1 MIGIYVKDVDKV
13 LFLIFKQEFVKF
25 KIEDFVHKLN
35 ILIRNWN
42 YVLEYLLIFVNF
54 LFQIDQINVFFVLM
68 DISYG
73 KDHVIH
79 LMVVKLIVI
88 YMDAILVYLVIQLL
102 IGNVKIQILIVKQL
116 KIKNV

>member
-1 MIGIYVKDVDKV
+1 
-13 LFLIFKQEFVKF
+13 
-25 KIEDFVHKLN
+25 
-35 ILIRNWN
+35 
-42 YVLEYLLIFVNF
+42 
-54 LFQIDQINVFFVLM
+54 M

-88 YMDAILVYLVIQLL
+88 YMDAILVYLVIHSL
-102 IGNVKIQILIVKQL
+102 IGNVKIQILIVKKL